1 MAKNYS
7 KNLYGKFY
15 FFLNFGIFFLNF
27 KRSLFHLCLTKF
39 RKTLYYRNDLLISM
53 NKKILI
59 AILAIIIII
68 CAGAFAFTHM
78 QSGSGASISVDA
90 NALQDMGTLVVDG
103 EEISQDK
110 GLYSSS
116 SSDENAV
123 LVKNNGVLKLADS
136 VINKT
141 GDTQSTGD
149 DADFYG
155 INSAVLVNTNGSLD
169 ISNTKIVTNSKGSN
183 GIFVTN
189 AESSGS
195 SSGDIATIDGNGLAE
210 GSGSGGTPP
219 SMPSGNGSDGGAPP
233 EMPDSNGGSPPE
245 MSDSNGGDSSMQSNQ
260 DSVDGT
266 TEANIENVE
275 ITTYSDKSRGLDATY
290 DGIINAKNVVINTNG
305 QSCAALATDRGEG
318 EVHVSNSELNT
329 GVSKESGRGSPI
341 IYSTGN
347 ITVENSKGTAY
358 VSQIACIEGKN
369 SIELANCDLSAAAGG
384 NREDNGEYV
393 DLGGVFIYQ
402 SMSGDADVGT
412 SIFTATDSTLSIES
426 DSDYYETAPMFHV
439 TNTKAIINLEST
451 ELNFGSETL
460 LDVSGQ
466 SQWGTVGSN
475 GGELEFNAVSE
486 ILDGNI
492 IVDSISSLN
501 MTLSS
506 TSYVGS
512 INPSDDFGET
522 NVVIDSG
529 SDWTLDGDSHISSL
543 ENNGEIYYEGHTLY
557 VDGVAYAES
566 NPFN

>member
-1 MAKNYS
+1 
-7 KNLYGKFY
+7 
-15 FFLNFGIFFLNF
+15 
-27 KRSLFHLCLTKF
+27 
-39 RKTLYYRNDLLISM
+39 M

-59 AILAIIIII
+59 AVIAIIIII
-68 CAGAFAFTHM
+68 CAGAFALINM
-78 QSGSGASISVDA
+78 QAGNGASINVDA
-90 NALQDMGTLVVDG
+90 NALEDKGNLVVDS
-103 EEISQDK
+103 EEISADN

-123 LVKNNGVLKLADS
+123 LVKNNGVLKLANS
-136 VINKT
+136 IINKT
-141 GDTQSTGD
+141 GDTSTTGD

-155 INSAVLVNTNGSLD
+155 INSAILVNTNGSLD
-169 ISNTKIVTNSKGSN
+169 ISNVKITTNSKGSN

-195 SSGDIATIDGNGLAE
+195 SSSNVALDGNGLAE
-210 GSGSGGTPP
+210 SSSGSGSDSSNGGTPP
-219 SMPSGNGSDGGAPP
+219 SMPSSGTGSDGGT
-233 EMPDSNGGSPPE
+233 PPE
-245 MSDSNGGDSSMQSNQ
+245 MSDSNGGSEGGDSSSMAASNQ

-290 DGIINAKNVVINTNG
+290 NGIINAKNVISNTNG

-318 EVHVSNSELNT
+318 EVHVTNSELNT
-329 GVSKESGRGSPI
+329 GVSKQSGRGSPI

-347 ITVENSKGTAY
+347 ITVANSIGTAY

-369 SIELANCDLSAAAGG
+369 SIELSNCDLSAAAGG
-384 NREDNGEYV
+384 NRQDNGDYV

-412 SIFTATDSTLSIES
+412 STFTAKDSVLSILS
-426 DSDYYETAPMFHV
+426 DSDCYESAPMFHV
-439 TNTKAIINLEST
+439 TNTKAIINLEKT
-451 ELNFGSETL
+451 ELNFGSGTL

-475 GGELEFNAVSE
+475 GGELTFNACGE
-486 ILDGNI
+486 ILDGNV

-506 TSYVGS
+506 TSYVGA
-512 INPSDDFGET
+512 INPSDDFGQT
-522 NVVIDSG
+522 DVVIKSG

-543 ENNGEIYYEGHTLY
+543 ENNGEINYNGHTLY
-557 VDGVAYAES
+557 VNGVAYTES
-566 NPFN
+566 NPYN

>member
-1 MAKNYS
+1 
-7 KNLYGKFY
+7 
-15 FFLNFGIFFLNF
+15 
-27 KRSLFHLCLTKF
+27 
-39 RKTLYYRNDLLISM
+39 M

-59 AILAIIIII
+59 AVIAIIIII
-68 CAGAFAFTHM
+68 CAGAFALTNM
-78 QSGSGASISVDA
+78 QSGNGASINVDA
-90 NALQDMGTLVVDG
+90 NALEDKGNLVVDS
-103 EEISQDK
+103 EEISADN

-123 LVKNNGVLKLADS
+123 LVKNNGVLKLANS
-136 VINKT
+136 IINKT
-141 GDTQSTGD
+141 GDTSTTGD

-155 INSAVLVNTNGSLD
+155 INSAILVNTNGSLD
-169 ISNTKIVTNSKGSN
+169 ISNVKITTNSKGSN

-195 SSGDIATIDGNGLAE
+195 SSSNVALDGNGLAE
-210 GSGSGGTPP
+210 SSSGSGSDSSNGGTPP
-219 SMPSGNGSDGGAPP
+219 SMPSGDTGSDAGT
-233 EMPDSNGGSPPE
+233 PPE
-245 MSDSNGGDSSMQSNQ
+245 MSDSNGDSEGGDSSSMAASNQ

-290 DGIINAKNVVINTNG
+290 NGIINAKNVVINTNG

-318 EVHVSNSELNT
+318 EVHVTNSELNT
-329 GVSKESGRGSPI
+329 GVSKQSGRGSPI

-347 ITVENSKGTAY
+347 ITVANSVGTAH

-369 SIELANCDLSAAAGG
+369 SIELSNCDLSAAAGG
-384 NREDNGEYV
+384 NRQDNGEYV

-412 SIFTATDSTLSIES
+412 STFTAKDSVLSILS
-426 DSDYYETAPMFHV
+426 DSDCYESAPMFHV
-439 TNTKAIINLEST
+439 TNTKAIINLEKT
-451 ELNFGSETL
+451 ELNFGSGTL

-475 GGELEFNAVSE
+475 GGELTFNAKDE
-486 ILDGNI
+486 TLDGNV

-506 TSYVGS
+506 TSYVGA
-512 INPSDDFGET
+512 INPSDDFGQT
-522 NVVIDSG
+522 AVIIESG

-543 ENNGEIYYEGHTLY
+543 ENNGEINYNGHTLY
-557 VDGVAYAES
+557 VNGVAYTES
-566 NPFN
+566 NPYN

>member
-1 MAKNYS
+1 ME
-7 KNLYGKFY
+7 
-15 FFLNFGIFFLNF
+15 
-27 KRSLFHLCLTKF
+27 
-39 RKTLYYRNDLLISM
+39 LLIPM

-59 AILAIIIII
+59 AVIAIIIII
-68 CAGAFAFTHM
+68 CAGAFALINM
-78 QSGSGASISVDA
+78 QAGNGASINVDA
-90 NALQDMGTLVVDG
+90 NALEDKGNLVVDS
-103 EEISQDK
+103 EEISAEN

-123 LVKNNGVLKLADS
+123 LVKNNGVLKLANS
-136 VINKT
+136 IINKT
-141 GDTQSTGD
+141 GDTSTTGD

-155 INSAVLVNTNGSLD
+155 INSAILVNTNGSLD
-169 ISNTKIVTNSKGSN
+169 ISNVKITTNSKGSN

-195 SSGDIATIDGNGLAE
+195 SSSNVALDGNGLAE
-210 GSGSGGTPP
+210 SSSGSGSDSSNGGTPP
-219 SMPSGNGSDGGAPP
+219 SMPSSGTGSDGGT
-233 EMPDSNGGSPPE
+233 PPE
-245 MSDSNGGDSSMQSNQ
+245 MSDSNGGSEGGDSSSMAASNQ

-290 DGIINAKNVVINTNG
+290 NGIINAKNVIINTNG

-318 EVHVSNSELNT
+318 EVHVTNSELNT
-329 GVSKESGRGSPI
+329 GVSKQSGRGSPI

-347 ITVENSKGTAY
+347 ITVANSIGTAY

-369 SIELANCDLSAAAGG
+369 SIELSNCDLSAAAGG
-384 NREDNGEYV
+384 NRQDNGDYV

-412 SIFTATDSTLSIES
+412 STFTAKDSVLSILS
-426 DSDYYETAPMFHV
+426 DSDCYESAPMFHV
-439 TNTKAIINLEST
+439 PNTKAIINLEKT
-451 ELNFGSETL
+451 ELNFGSGTL

-475 GGELEFNAVSE
+475 GGELTFNAKDE
-486 ILDGNI
+486 TLDGNI

-506 TSYVGS
+506 TSYVGT
-512 INPSDDFGET
+512 INPSDDFGQT
-522 NVVIDSG
+522 DVVIKSG

-543 ENNGEIYYEGHTLY
+543 ENNGEINYNGHTLY
-557 VDGVAYAES
+557 VNGVAYTES
-566 NPFN
+566 NPYN

>member
-1 MAKNYS
+1 
-7 KNLYGKFY
+7 
-15 FFLNFGIFFLNF
+15 
-27 KRSLFHLCLTKF
+27 
-39 RKTLYYRNDLLISM
+39 M

-59 AILAIIIII
+59 AIIAIIIII
-68 CAGAFAFTHM
+68 CAGAFALTNM
-78 QSGSGASISVDA
+78 QSGNGASINVDA
-90 NALQDMGTLVVDG
+90 NALEDKGNLVVDS
-103 EEISQDK
+103 EEISADN

-123 LVKNNGVLKLADS
+123 LVKNNGVLKLANS
-136 VINKT
+136 IINKT
-141 GDTQSTGD
+141 GDTSSTGD

-155 INSAVLVNTNGSLD
+155 INSAILVNTNGSLD
-169 ISNTKIVTNSKGSN
+169 ISNVKITTNSKGSN

-195 SSGDIATIDGNGLAE
+195 SSSNVALDGNGLAE
-210 GSGSGGTPP
+210 SSSGSGSDSSNGGTPP
-219 SMPSGNGSDGGAPP
+219 SMPSGDTGSDAGT
-233 EMPDSNGGSPPE
+233 PPE
-245 MSDSNGGDSSMQSNQ
+245 MSDSNGDSEGGDSSSMAASNQ

-290 DGIINAKNVVINTNG
+290 NGIINAKNVIINTNG

-318 EVHVSNSELNT
+318 EVHVTNSELNT
-329 GVSKESGRGSPI
+329 GVSKQSGRGSPI

-347 ITVENSKGTAY
+347 ITVANSVGTAY

-369 SIELANCDLSAAAGG
+369 SIELSNCDLSAAAGG
-384 NREDNGEYV
+384 NRQDNGEYV

-412 SIFTATDSTLSIES
+412 STFTAKDSVLSILS
-426 DSDYYETAPMFHV
+426 DSDYYESAPMFHV
-439 TNTKAIINLEST
+439 TNTKAIINLEKT
-451 ELNFGSETL
+451 ELNFGSGTL

-475 GGELEFNAVSE
+475 GGELTFNAKDE
-486 ILDGNI
+486 TLDGNV

-506 TSYVGS
+506 TSYVGA
-512 INPSDDFGET
+512 INPSDDFGQTDLIIE
-522 NVVIDSG
+522 SG

-543 ENNGEIYYEGHTLY
+543 ENNGEINYNGHTLY
-557 VDGVAYAES
+557 VNGVAYTES
-566 NPFN
+566 NPYN